1 MFTISGEMKIKAVR
15 EKGGRVTLYFPD
27 ECEYTRLSISLPLY
41 SSIGSPRAG
50 SVLCEEDIEPLVR
63 EDTEWRVV
71 NKALSILA
79 ASDKNKLALRR
90 KLYDAGFSRDAVDM
104 AVEYCVNL
112 GYIDERRQLSILV
125 SNEANRALRGRQ
137 YIKRKLLSKGYSSSD
152 IDEVIDSLVEEG
164 EIDFA
169 LNFDRLCEKK
179 GAYDAESRKIL
190 AYKYGY
196 RQSEV

>member
-1 MFTISGEMKIKAVR
+1 MGEMKIKSVR

-27 ECEYTRLSISLPLY
+27 ECEYPRLSVSAPLY
-41 SSIGSPRAG
+41 ASIGSPRAG
-50 SVLCEEDIEPLVR
+50 SVLSEDEIDRLVR

-71 NKALSILA
+71 GKALSFLA

-90 KLYDAGFSRDAVDM
+90 KLYECGFSRESVDM

-112 GYIDERRQLSILV
+112 GYIDERRQLSILIER
-125 SNEANRALRGRQ
+125 EANRALRGRY
-137 YIKRKLLSKGYSSSD
+137 YIKRKLLSKGYSSLD
-152 IDEVIDSLVEEG
+152 IDSVTDSLVEKG
-164 EIDFA
+164 EIDFVR
-169 LNFDRLCEKK
+169 NFERLCEKQ
-179 GAYDAESRKIL
+179 GAENAEARKIL

>member
-1 MFTISGEMKIKAVR
+1 MKIKSVR
-15 EKGGRVTLYFPD
+15 EKGGRVTLYFHD

-41 SSIGSPRAG
+41 AAIGSPRAG
-50 SVLCEEDIEPLVR
+50 SVLSGEDIERLVR

-71 NKALSILA
+71 GKALSILA

-90 KLYDAGFSRDAVDM
+90 KLYEAGFSRDAVDM

-112 GYIDERRQLSILV
+112 GYIDEKRQLSILV
-125 SNEANRALRGRQ
+125 EKEANRALRGRY

-152 IDEVIDSLVEEG
+152 IDSVIDSLVEEG
-164 EIDFA
+164 EIDFVRS
-169 LNFDRLCEKK
+169 FERLCEKQ
-179 GAYDAESRKIL
+179 GAENAEARKIL